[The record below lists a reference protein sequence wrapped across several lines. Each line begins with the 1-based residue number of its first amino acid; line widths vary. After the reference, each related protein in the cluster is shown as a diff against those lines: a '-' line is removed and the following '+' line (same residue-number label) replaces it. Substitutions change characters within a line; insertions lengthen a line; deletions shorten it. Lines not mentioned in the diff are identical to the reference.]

1 MANLLI
7 GLFVF
12 IVTIVVITKF
22 QVSLSLR
29 KNKWY
34 GLLIPILCFVF
45 GILTGPAQ
53 LMSRTSITQALI
65 VTIISLIPFFFN
77 LIIYFICRSRLKEK
91 QNINSC

>member
-53 LMSRTSITQALI
+53 LMSGTSIIQALI

-91 QNINSC
+91 QNINS

>member
-12 IVTIVVITKF
+12 IVTIVVITRF

-53 LMSRTSITQALI
+53 LMSGTSIAQALI

-77 LIIYFICRSRLKEK
+77 LIVYFICRSRLKEK

>member
-7 GLFVF
+7 GLFIF
-12 IVTIVVITKF
+12 IVTIAVITTF

-53 LMSRTSITQALI
+53 LMSGTSITQALI

-77 LIIYFICRSRLKEK
+77 LIVYFICRSRLKEK
-91 QNINSC
+91 ENINS

>member
-53 LMSRTSITQALI
+53 LMSGTSITQALI